1 MMIGHMGSNIV
12 IPNFKAKHIAE
23 KQSQLSKET
32 KFFFKSKVNCPKAM
46 QTVIVDLRIRINR
59 KGF

>member
-1 MMIGHMGSNIV
+1 MGSNIV

-32 KFFFKSKVNCPKAM
+32 KFSKAK
-46 QTVIVDLRIRINR
+46 
-59 KGF
+59 

>member
-32 KFFFKSKVNCPKAM
+32 KFSKAK
-46 QTVIVDLRIRINR
+46 
-59 KGF
+59 